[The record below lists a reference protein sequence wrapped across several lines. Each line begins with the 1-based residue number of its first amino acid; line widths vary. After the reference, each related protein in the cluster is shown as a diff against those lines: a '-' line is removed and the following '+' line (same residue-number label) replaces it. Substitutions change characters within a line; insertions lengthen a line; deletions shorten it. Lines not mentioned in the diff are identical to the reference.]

1 MAQSWDDMNAM
12 LWGMTVVEC
21 AALVVL
27 LAVQQHRGALHQMLS
42 APALILVGKL
52 SYGIYLWHYPV
63 VRYLRA
69 DLPWPAVVV
78 LGFLISAALAALSYY
93 TVERW
98 AMRWRDARPAR
109 RGQSPPLTMRPSLT
123 ITAKRRAGSA
133 ITCRSSSGL
142 PSTSSRSASAP
153 SSTTPRRPG

>member
-1 MAQSWDDMNAM
+1 QALRQRLHHFMWVVLAVPLLMAQSWDDMNAM

-42 APALILVGKL
+42 APALMLVGKL

-98 AMRWRDARPAR
+98 AMRWRDARPAQR
-109 RGQSPPLTMRPSLT
+109 KPTPVRTARPATARGSL
-123 ITAKRRAGSA
+123 ALSA
-133 ITCRSSSGL
+133 RGG
-142 PSTSSRSASAP
+142 R
-153 SSTTPRRPG
+153 